1 MSEFGAFG
9 FQCSNR
15 KIERDDNSK
24 KSHLVGHRARK
35 CVDLPGVYSGGGA
48 ALGAGAVECGLG
60 ACPLGLL
67 SDGALPRS
75 VIDRSDAIFDRTI
88 GAASLAVGE
97 SLLRFDEARESGDR
111 KKAQGPADNR
121 EKKIIIQGE
130 RPHGS

>member
-1 MSEFGAFG
+1 VSEFGAIG
-9 FQCSNR
+9 FQCPNR
-15 KIERDDNSK
+15 RIERDDDSK
-24 KSHLVGHRARK
+24 GRHLVGHGARE
-35 CVDLPGVYSGGGA
+35 CVDLPGVYGGGGA
-48 ALGAGAVECGLG
+48 ALGAGAVEGGLG
-60 ACPLGLL
+60 ACPLGFQ

-75 VIDRSDAIFDRTI
+75 AIDRSDAIFDRTI